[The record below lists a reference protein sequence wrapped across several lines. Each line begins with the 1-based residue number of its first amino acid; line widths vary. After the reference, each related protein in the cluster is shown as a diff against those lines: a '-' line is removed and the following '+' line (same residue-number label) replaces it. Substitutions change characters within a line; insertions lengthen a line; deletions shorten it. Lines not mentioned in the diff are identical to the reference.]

1 MMSSIG
7 RSFPR
12 LNPVVGTAFMV
23 LVTSCSAFRPLP
35 TRQVEPMASK
45 AQSIQS
51 TGSEMKDDGLG
62 SGAAAG
68 FDIEVAGD
76 AQFRYA
82 ILMDVEVES
91 LKNRRLYD
99 YIGEWWGTPYRLG
112 GDGRSGIDCSAF
124 VKGLQSEVYG
134 FSVPRVTSDQQ
145 KACRPVAESDRR
157 EGDILFFRTGDGVMH
172 VGVYLQNHRFVHAS
186 TSRGVVIDDMRSDYW
201 RKAYLGTGR
210 PPE

>member
-1 MMSSIG
+1 MLSSIG
-7 RSFPR
+7 RPSPR
-12 LNPVVGTAFMV
+12 LNPFFGVAFLVFTA
-23 LVTSCSAFRPLP
+23 SCSAFRPLP
-35 TRQVEPMASK
+35 TRQAEPMPSK
-45 AQSIQS
+45 AQSIES
-51 TGSEMKDDGLG
+51 TGSEIQDAGLKG
-62 SGAAAG
+62 GTAAG
-68 FDIEVAGD
+68 FDIEDAGD

-82 ILMDVEVES
+82 ILIDVEVES

-124 VKGLQSEVYG
+124 VKGLQSAVYG
-134 FSVPRVTSDQQ
+134 LSVPRVTTDQQ
-145 KACRPVAESDRR
+145 KACRPVAEPDRR